1 MVYKPTM
8 IKSLKKIF
16 HILDNNLIK
25 KLFVVQI
32 LLLFAAFFEMLG
44 VLSIAPLIHLISDV
58 NVLNDSDQMVTKIY
72 LFLNM
77 SDYVSFLK
85 LISVTVLL
93 IFIVNFIVGV
103 YTIYVIEKFAQEA
116 GNFLKLKL
124 FKIFSLQPWIFH
136 SQRETNTYLNKI
148 ITETGRISQ
157 GAILPLL
164 QTNAKLLT
172 G

>member
-1 MVYKPTM
+1 M
-8 IKSLKKIF
+8 
-16 HILDNNLIK
+16 LDNNFKK
-25 KLFVVQI
+25 KLFLVQI
-32 LLLFAAFFEMLG
+32 LLLFNAIFEMLG

-58 NVLNDSDQMVTKIY
+58 NVLNDNNQLVTKIF
-72 LFLNM
+72 LFLNI

-124 FKIFSLQPWIFH
+124 FRVNLINS
-136 SQRETNTYLNKI
+136 S
-148 ITETGRISQ
+148 
-157 GAILPLL
+157 
-164 QTNAKLLT
+164 
-172 G
+172 

>member
-1 MVYKPTM
+1 M

-16 HILDNNLIK
+16 YMLDNNFKK
-25 KLFVVQI
+25 KLSLVQI
-32 LLLFAAFFEMLG
+32 LLLFSAFFEMLG

-58 NVLNDSDQMVTKIY
+58 NVLNDNNQLVTKIF
-72 LFLNM
+72 LFLNI

-124 FKIFSLQPWIFH
+124 FKIFSFQPWIVH
-136 SQRETNTYLNKI
+136 S
-148 ITETGRISQ
+148 
-157 GAILPLL
+157 
-164 QTNAKLLT
+164 
-172 G
+172 